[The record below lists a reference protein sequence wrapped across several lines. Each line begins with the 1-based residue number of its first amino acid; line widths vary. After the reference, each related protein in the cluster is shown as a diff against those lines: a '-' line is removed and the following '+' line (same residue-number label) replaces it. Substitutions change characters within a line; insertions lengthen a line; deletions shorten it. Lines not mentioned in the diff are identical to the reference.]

1 MIYKKLENINYARQ
15 DLLDVANS
23 LNYSDGYAELGRK
36 VPQQVHSAFN
46 MDNPL
51 IKNIL
56 DQFVMP
62 KIFYSCSF
70 IRTEA
75 HSVVGAHEDSAAG
88 TIRRTVNILFP
99 LDNYNTPLDFYID
112 REKVDSVLTDCPTAF
127 DCSVMHGYEN
137 NTDGWRSAF
146 ILQCKYPHTFQK
158 LISVGAF

>member
-1 MIYKKLENINYARQ
+1 MYKKLSNIKYAKNEM
-15 DLLDVANS
+15 LEIAKNI
-23 LNYSDGYAELGRK
+23 NYSDGYAEIGRK
-36 VPQQVHSAFN
+36 IPQQVHSAYDMSN
-46 MDNPL
+46 EYV
-51 IKNIL
+51 KEIL

-75 HSVVGAHEDSAAG
+75 HSVVEAHEDSAAG

-99 LDNYNTPLDFYID
+99 LDNYNTPLDFYVD
-112 REKVDSVLTDCPTAF
+112 GEKVDSVLIDCPTAF
-127 DCSVMHGYEN
+127 DCSAMHGYEN

-146 ILQCKYPHTFQK
+146 VLQCKYPHTFQK